1 MSRILWQVKK
11 GSVALYAKT
20 RPDIVITPIVFPPI
34 AGKARIG
41 GIELMDLLK
50 NIDENVKVIVSYD
63 INTKYLL
70 MSALRAGAV
79 ARIKRPYKYQT
90 VLQAIGGVI
99 SPESAG
105 ATLVRLKKPLH
116 VKYRPSRKWIGRSLR
131 PAFTQIL
138 LNTEEELP
146 DGTNVDLEITLP
158 KLKDPIR
165 GQGKVMQV
173 KTIVPEHSYEIDCSL
188 SGLSDEAKRKLDVF
202 LVWGE
207 AVGAGAE

>member
-1 MSRILWQVKK
+1 MR
-11 GSVALYAKT
+11 T
-20 RPDIVITPIVFPPI
+20 R
-34 AGKARIG
+34 
-41 GIELMDLLK
+41 
-50 NIDENVKVIVSYD
+50 N
-63 INTKYLL
+63 
-70 MSALRAGAV
+70 
-79 ARIKRPYKYQT
+79 RP
-90 VLQAIGGVI
+90 
-99 SPESAG
+99 
-105 ATLVRLKKPLH
+105 

-131 PAFTQIL
+131 PASSSAIAFTQIL

-146 DGTNVDLEITLP
+146 EGTNVDLEITLP

-202 LVWGE
+202 LVWGK